1 MTSSPFLSRVNG
13 AADGVRLSARVVPA
27 READPALVERLWALF
42 RRYYD
47 DVAPDRFAE
56 DLAAKDEIVL
66 IETDAGETAGFS
78 TLSVREEVVAG
89 RRLRVLFSGDTI
101 VDRPHWG
108 SQVFAQTWIR
118 HVGEIHRRAPDLPLH
133 WLLIVK
139 GYRTFRYLPT
149 FSLRFVPDLSGADD
163 AELRDL
169 RDELARRRFGDAFD
183 AATGIVR
190 FADRR
195 GRLAADWASIEGHHG
210 RRADVA
216 FFLARNPGWREGD
229 ELVCL
234 CPIEAT
240 WMRPFARRLFEQG
253 RAR

>member
-1 MTSSPFLSRVNG
+1 MTATPPSLRATGP
-13 AADGVRLSARVVPA
+13 ADDARLSARVVA
-27 READPALVERLWALF
+27 VRGLESALVERLWALF

-47 DVAPDRFAE
+47 DVAPERFAD

-66 IETDAGETAGFS
+66 LETETGELAGFS
-78 TLSVREEVVAG
+78 TLSVREEVVDG

-101 VDRPHWG
+101 VDRRHWG
-108 SQVFAQTWIR
+108 SQVLAQAWIR
-118 HVGEIHRRAPDLPLH
+118 HVGAIRARAPELPLH

-149 FSLRFVPDLSGADD
+149 FSLRFVPDLAGRDD
-163 AELRDL
+163 PDLRAL
-169 RDELARRRFGDAFD
+169 RDELAVRRFGAAFD
-183 AATGIVR
+183 RETGVVR
-190 FADRR
+190 FPDRR
-195 GRLAADWASIEGHHG
+195 GRLAVDWATVEAHHA

-216 FFLARNPGWREGD
+216 FFLARNPGWRDGD

-234 CPIEAT
+234 CPVEAAS
-240 WMRPFARRLFEQG
+240 MRPFARRLFEEG

>member
-1 MTSSPFLSRVNG
+1 MTASPSAPRAIPFTDD
-13 AADGVRLSARVVPA
+13 ARLSARIVAA
-27 READPALVERLWALF
+27 RGAGPALFERLWTLF
-42 RRYYD
+42 RRYYE

-66 IETDAGETAGFS
+66 LETDTGEAAGFS
-78 TLSVREEVVAG
+78 TLSVREEVVDG

-101 VDRPHWG
+101 VDRRHWG
-108 SQVFAQTWIR
+108 SQVFAQAWIR

-149 FSLRFVPDLSGADD
+149 FSLRFVPDLAGKDD
-163 AELRDL
+163 PDLRAL
-169 RDELARRRFGDAFD
+169 RDELARRRFGEAFD
-183 AATGIVR
+183 RTTGVVR
-190 FADRR
+190 FPDRR
-195 GRLAADWASIEGHHG
+195 GRLAADWATVEAHHA
-210 RRADVA
+210 RRADVG
-216 FFLARNPGWREGD
+216 FFLARNPGWRDGD

-234 CPIEAT
+234 CPVEAAS
-240 WMRPFARRLFEQG
+240 MRPFARRLFEDG